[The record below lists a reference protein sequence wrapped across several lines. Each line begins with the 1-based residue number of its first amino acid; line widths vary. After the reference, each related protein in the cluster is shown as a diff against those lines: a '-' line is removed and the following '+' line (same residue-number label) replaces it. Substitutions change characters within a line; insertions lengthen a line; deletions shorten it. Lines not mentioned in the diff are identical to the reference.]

1 MTGRIMG
8 ALLSTENDY
17 LLFLAGIGF
26 LLVAMQAYNLR
37 RVSDRSLPWE
47 YLSAFGVIWTLISWM
62 KTVALVYLPPEPVSV
77 GAYLLAAVA
86 YLCLVEFWRTGAARL
101 GRWTQ
106 SPLILVPPLVLVAMG
121 ISTGQL
127 GIAIAVDYLLGIVA
141 CTFAAYVMLVQARR
155 SSAAGRPLIIS
166 AVALAVY
173 GLLGVF
179 SEPAASIFPLNVL
192 NSTSFESVV
201 GVSAQ
206 VPRTLAILLCG
217 WQLGTF
223 VQLRTSEMLEPAV
236 NRDYAR
242 LRLVTTAVLLFSFA
256 AGWVATTFLGNVGLQ
271 NEKESILVHA
281 RVAAAA
287 VDVKSAS
294 MLSGVRADSM
304 TNSYL
309 TVQTRLST
317 ILAADNKDT
326 YLYLMTLRDG
336 KAVIMA
342 EGTPVSSAD
351 TAEPPGTPYEDASP
365 ELLAALERP
374 REFVEGPLSDDFGT
388 WYSAFVP
395 VRTAD
400 GRVIALL
407 GVDRH
412 ASSVAAVVAKAR
424 MNGVLFSLVMSLLII
439 GSYMAAQ
446 ISRTWAANVTSTE
459 RRFRTVFDNAPEGIF
474 IMALA
479 DRRIQEANTYMSTW
493 LGYPLDQVIGMD
505 VAELVVAG
513 LEGISSCLA
522 SLEEGATS
530 VSHDCVYKTA
540 DDRRVD
546 VEVTAVPM
554 SYEGSDCVL
563 VFARDMTVRKQAHDA
578 TEYRARFY
586 DIVSD
591 ISTGFINIEP
601 DRVDEG
607 VGRALELVGR
617 FVDADRAYVFE
628 LSDGRD
634 LMSNTHE
641 WVPLQALSRKASL
654 RNVEV
659 TRYPFIMETLAKGE
673 HVVVSDIRS
682 DTRLTDTERELLLG
696 EGMRS
701 LVAVPMQWRGEFIGL
716 LGFDS
721 VSREAAWTDESVVLL
736 RMAAFSIV
744 NALERKRTNTEV
756 RRLTTAL
763 EQSPVGVAMT
773 DTTGAIEYV
782 NQKFMG
788 LTGYS
793 LNELRGRNPRILKSG
808 ITPDETYRALWETIT
823 AGNEWRGEFMNLRKD
838 GTTFWSSATI
848 SPIRDYTGLIQ
859 HFVCVQEDVT
869 AIKAAEDA
877 MRGAQRAAEDA
888 NRAKS
893 EFLASMSHE
902 IRTPMNAIIGM
913 AELLEETE
921 LAPAQKRYVDI
932 FKSAGEA
939 LLTLINDVLDLSKI
953 EAGKLE
959 IEEIPFD
966 LADLVE
972 RTVTVLGIRSRE
984 KGVELLARVAPGT
997 PTKLKGDP
1005 DRLRQVLTNLVGNAI
1020 KFTDDGEVLVTVEM
1034 GREVEGLEDGFELAI
1049 SVSDTGIGIPAEK
1062 QQSIFESFTQADSST
1077 TRRFGGTGL
1086 GLTISRRL
1094 VELMGGRIGVTSIEG
1109 QGTTFHVKL
1118 PVSRV
1123 DASEVLPERGLARLD
1138 GLRVLVVDDN
1148 ATNRLIVEEML
1159 AAWGSVADAA
1169 EDGPGGLDKLTRAF
1183 IAGTPFDVVVLDN
1196 RMPGMDGMQ
1205 MLAIIRDDPNLAE
1218 TGIVLLSSDAV
1229 SLSGRLRDLG
1239 VSDYLMKPV
1248 RRADLHDAIAAA
1260 AGSRIAP
1267 LAPEAAASNVDAAVQ
1282 APMRVLLVEDSE
1294 DNRFL
1299 LLAHMSKTPHE
1310 MFVAENGEEALTAF
1324 EQASEPFDLILMD
1337 MQMPIMDGYEA
1348 TRRIRA
1354 LEAERG
1360 GHTPIVALTAYALKE
1375 EVKRS
1380 IDAGCDDHLTKPIKK
1395 QVLLEAVASYAK
1407 EAGDDGPVGS

>member
-1 MTGRIMG
+1 
-8 ALLSTENDY
+8 
-17 LLFLAGIGF
+17 
-26 LLVAMQAYNLR
+26 
-37 RVSDRSLPWE
+37 
-47 YLSAFGVIWTLISWM
+47 
-62 KTVALVYLPPEPVSV
+62 
-77 GAYLLAAVA
+77 
-86 YLCLVEFWRTGAARL
+86 
-101 GRWTQ
+101 
-106 SPLILVPPLVLVAMG
+106 
-121 ISTGQL
+121 
-127 GIAIAVDYLLGIVA
+127 
-141 CTFAAYVMLVQARR
+141 
-155 SSAAGRPLIIS
+155 
-166 AVALAVY
+166 
-173 GLLGVF
+173 
-179 SEPAASIFPLNVL
+179 
-192 NSTSFESVV
+192 
-201 GVSAQ
+201 
-206 VPRTLAILLCG
+206 
-217 WQLGTF
+217 
-223 VQLRTSEMLEPAV
+223 
-236 NRDYAR
+236 
-242 LRLVTTAVLLFSFA
+242 
-256 AGWVATTFLGNVGLQ
+256 
-271 NEKESILVHA
+271 
-281 RVAAAA
+281 
-287 VDVKSAS
+287 
-294 MLSGVRADSM
+294 
-304 TNSYL
+304 
-309 TVQTRLST
+309 
-317 ILAADNKDT
+317 
-326 YLYLMTLRDG
+326 
-336 KAVIMA
+336 
-342 EGTPVSSAD
+342 
-351 TAEPPGTPYEDASP
+351 
-365 ELLAALERP
+365 
-374 REFVEGPLSDDFGT
+374 
-388 WYSAFVP
+388 
-395 VRTAD
+395 
-400 GRVIALL
+400 
-407 GVDRH
+407 
-412 ASSVAAVVAKAR
+412 
-424 MNGVLFSLVMSLLII
+424 
-439 GSYMAAQ
+439 
-446 ISRTWAANVTSTE
+446 
-459 RRFRTVFDNAPEGIF
+459 
-474 IMALA
+474 
-479 DRRIQEANTYMSTW
+479 
-493 LGYPLDQVIGMD
+493 
-505 VAELVVAG
+505 
-513 LEGISSCLA
+513 
-522 SLEEGATS
+522 
-530 VSHDCVYKTA
+530 
-540 DDRRVD
+540 
-546 VEVTAVPM
+546 
-554 SYEGSDCVL
+554 
-563 VFARDMTVRKQAHDA
+563 
-578 TEYRARFY
+578 
-586 DIVSD
+586 
-591 ISTGFINIEP
+591 FINIEP

-607 VGRALELVGR
+607 VDRALELVGR

-628 LSDGRD
+628 LNDGRD

-641 WVPLQALSRKASL
+641 WVPLLALSRKSSL
-654 RNVEV
+654 HNVEV
-659 TRYPFIMETLAKGE
+659 TRYPFIMEMLARGE

-682 DTRLTDTERELLLG
+682 DTRLSDTERALLLA
-696 EGMRS
+696 EGMKS

-721 VSREAAWTDESVVLL
+721 VSREAAWTDDSVVLL

-877 MRGAQRAAEDA
+877 MRAAQRAAEDA

-921 LAPAQKRYVDI
+921 LAPAQRRYVDI

-1049 SVSDTGIGIPAEK
+1049 SVTDTGIGIPAEK
-1062 QQSIFESFTQADSST
+1062 QQTIFESFTQADSST

-1123 DASEVLPERGLARLD
+1123 DASEAVPERGLARLD

-1183 IAGTPFDVVVLDN
+1183 VAGTPFDVVVLDN

-1205 MLAIIRDDPNLAE
+1205 MLAIMREDPLLAE

-1229 SLSGRLRDLG
+1229 SLSGRLRELG

-1248 RRADLHDAIAAA
+1248 RRTDLHDAIAAA

-1267 LAPEAAASNVDAAVQ
+1267 LAPEAAASNVHAAVQ
-1282 APMRVLLVEDSE
+1282 VPMRVLLVEDSE

-1310 MFVAENGEEALTAF
+1310 MFVAENGEEALAAF

-1354 LEAERG
+1354 LEAVRG